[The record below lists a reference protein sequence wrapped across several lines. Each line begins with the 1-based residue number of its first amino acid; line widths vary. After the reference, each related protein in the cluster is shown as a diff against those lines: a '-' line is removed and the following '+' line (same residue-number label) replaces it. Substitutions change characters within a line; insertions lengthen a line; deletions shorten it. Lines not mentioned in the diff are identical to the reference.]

1 MVQYITRS
9 TVGNQMSL
17 SFVVVSTCL
26 LKHMVHLIHLIHLIH
41 LTHLAF
47 TLVKGILH
55 SPIVAEQE
63 SFPQCA
69 QQLSWPSEF

>member
-26 LKHMVHLIHLIHLIH
+26 LKHMVHLIHLIHL
-41 LTHLAF
+41 THLAF
-47 TLVKGILH
+47 TLVKGIILH